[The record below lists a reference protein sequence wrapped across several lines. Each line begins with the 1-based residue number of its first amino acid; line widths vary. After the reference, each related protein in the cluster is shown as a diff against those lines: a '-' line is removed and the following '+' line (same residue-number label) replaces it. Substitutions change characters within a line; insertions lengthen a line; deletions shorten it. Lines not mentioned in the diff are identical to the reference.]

1 MAQSRSTVGAS
12 VVRVVLFWW
21 VVTLL
26 WVSFSDTK
34 LMFMLQG
41 VRDSAIWLDSH
52 VPLWLAKAFPW
63 NNAHDVA
70 VLQSR
75 QVVPLTLHAAE
86 HNHGV
91 VSAAEVLGVLL
102 RDWSLWIA
110 LVLAAV
116 VGSGLAV
123 GAMLAASRIRKQ
135 GAHGRVK
142 KDTWLG
148 VMCSVGP
155 LEQPAWVQRKRQPFA
170 FADAKLATWV
180 QAFDAA
186 HAEHAPALHAILDT
200 IAAHDAFAGE
210 GHDKLAQ
217 HTEHV
222 LALAVKGLDPKTGE
236 PLIALLAASHDL
248 GKVITHAKGV
258 RADNSMGYHD
268 TLGMRILASLPEV
281 QALPFDDRD
290 LLLLLTGFAHKAAE
304 RPEPHNASPELKSRM
319 LYVREAMHQA
329 DAMATAQ
336 EQQAHRESADFEQV
350 IEDAFLRALKLDATR
365 GKARCVHVHD
375 RRNSQGLVY
384 LRVSETKFSK
394 LLEQTFGDNLAAAGG
409 DYRRVREGGMAGV
422 SKTLMQWLSR
432 KGWLVSS
439 LYGVPSQFGLYD
451 VVAGELAMNGV
462 YFIELKPELEDLF
475 KRRSLLAY
483 TQDNR
488 VYPLV
493 YVQDHHLKFKD
504 LPDGRLA
511 PPFIGCEPGSEGSR
525 DVQAAKR
532 IEMLR
537 EASLRSMPDGSD
549 EDQLVGKPIPAKPAG
564 GGATGAADGPAAD
577 KPQVEADVAL
587 DFVSLVDSNLQK
599 AALVRAISRNLKA
612 KRPGL
617 PPLQHKGIVA
627 DKLKDILAAR
637 AQREAL
643 AKDDGK
649 PPIIIESAP
658 KAAALTKK
666 VVPKTDK
673 TGRPA
678 GGAFLT

>member
-12 VVRVVLFWW
+12 IVRVVLFWW
-21 VVTLL
+21 VATLL
-26 WVSFSDTK
+26 WVSLSDAK
-34 LMFMLQG
+34 LLYMLQG

-70 VLQSR
+70 VLQAT
-75 QVVPLTLHAAE
+75 QVVPLTFHAAE
-86 HNHGV
+86 HNNGV
-91 VSAAEVLGVLL
+91 VSAEEVLGVLL
-102 RDWSLWIA
+102 RDWSLWVA
-110 LVLAAV
+110 LLMAAV
-116 VGSGLAV
+116 VSAGLTV
-123 GAMLAASRIRKQ
+123 GAMISAARIRKQ
-135 GAHGRVK
+135 GQHGRIE

-148 VMCSVGP
+148 VVVSRGL
-155 LEQPAWVQRKRQPFA
+155 LEKPAWMQRKRKPFA
-170 FADAKLATWV
+170 FSDANLARWV
-180 QAFDAA
+180 EAFDAA
-186 HAEHAPALHAILDT
+186 HPAHGQALHAILDT

-236 PLIALLAASHDL
+236 PLIAVLAAAHDL
-248 GKVITHAKGV
+248 GKVITHSKGV

-268 TLGMRILASLPEV
+268 TLGMRILASMPEI

-290 LLLLLTGFAHKAAE
+290 LTLLLTGFAHKAAE
-304 RPEPHNASPELKSRM
+304 RPEPHNGSPELKSRM

-329 DAMATAQ
+329 DSQATAM
-336 EQQAHRESADFEQV
+336 EQQARRESADFEQV

-394 LLEQTFGDNLAAAGG
+394 LLEQTFGEHLPAAGG
-409 DYRRVREGGMAGV
+409 DYRRVKEGGMAGV
-422 SKTLMQWLSR
+422 SKTLMQWLER
-432 KGWLVSS
+432 KGWLVKD
-439 LYGVPSQFGLYD
+439 LYGVSAKFQLYD

-462 YFIELKPELEDLF
+462 FFVHLKPELEDLF
-475 KRRSLLAY
+475 KQRGLQAY
-483 TQDNR
+483 LQDNR

-511 PPFIGCEPGSEGSR
+511 PPLIGCEPGSEGSR

-532 IEMLR
+532 IETLR
-537 EASLRSMPDGSD
+537 EASLRAMPEASDGD
-549 EDQLVGKPIPAKPAG
+549 ELVGKPIPIPAHNA
-564 GGATGAADGPAAD
+564 GGATDPTAVPAD
-577 KPQVEADVAL
+577 KPLVEADVAL

-599 AALVRAISRNLKA
+599 TALVRAISRNLKA
-612 KRPGL
+612 KRPDL

-658 KAAALTKK
+658 APVKPVK
-666 VVPKTDK
+666 VVPKSDK
-673 TGRPA
+673 TGRPF
-678 GGAFLT
+678 GGAFLA